1 MFSGS
6 SLHLPL
12 PEASTGLSGSDKVS
26 SSSSI
31 SHLCQISP
39 PSHRQMVLVL
49 SVDTNTQDALKRRLD
64 VILDSILLQGRPKM
78 PQALV
83 ACTKLFGASFQRP
96 DDRHHRFPSLLVQR
110 CHVAH
115 QMVRQMV
122 LVLSVDTNTQEAR
135 KRRLDVICRDTLT
148 AVFLHIDPE
157 HVIYLLQHSK
167 SPWVHKQGLVL
178 DSRCRPLLV
187 SDVGRHREHSVML
200 TKWFVKWS
208 WCCQL
213 TQTLWSIRRRLHT

>member
-12 PEASTGLSGSDKVS
+12 PEASTGLPGSDKVS

-39 PSHRQMVLVL
+39 PSH
-49 SVDTNTQDALKRRLD
+49 
-64 VILDSILLQGRPKM
+64 
-78 PQALV
+78 
-83 ACTKLFGASFQRP
+83 
-96 DDRHHRFPSLLVQR
+96 
-110 CHVAH
+110 
-115 QMVRQMV
+115 RQMV